1 MRFLTIGRG
10 AQTVGL
16 SSSTVKNST
25 REVSKGERVPASRP
39 LPPSCHPCSPPLAAR
54 SHTLPSL
61 CSERPGFVFPRKAS
75 ETRSWA
81 KFYKFRPQDMLRQTW
96 LFSLSTQHSL
106 SLFFLSL
113 PRNFNLFQGRG
124 LPHGDVNSCHRTGNR
139 VRFHP
144 VLSSS
149 RNGPWVRRGP
159 CIVTDHGS
167 AKNSPF
173 RPDLLL

>member
-1 MRFLTIGRG
+1 LRFLTIGRG

-25 REVSKGERVPASRP
+25 RGGEQGRGGPGIETAATLLV
-39 LPPSCHPCSPPLAAR
+39 LA
-54 SHTLPSL
+54 HLPSPHAL
-61 CSERPGFVFPRKAS
+61 TPYPRCAPRGQVSCFLARPRKHGPG
-75 ETRSWA
+75 RN
-81 KFYKFRPQDMLRQTW
+81 FFKFRPQDMLRQTW

-106 SLFFLSL
+106 SPFSLFL

-124 LPHGDVNSCHRTGNR
+124 LPHVDVNSCHRTGNR

-149 RNGPWVRRGP
+149 RNVPWVRRGP
-159 CIVTDHGS
+159 CIVTDHCL
-167 AKNSPF
+167 
-173 RPDLLL
+173 RP